1 MLPLTFIKIT
11 SIAIILRILLLI
23 LLSFTSYYSIAEKA
37 KISIIIDDIGYR
49 KTDCDVL
56 KLPQNITLSV
66 LPHTPYGKSLALE
79 GFNKHHEIMLHI
91 PMEAE
96 NGKFLGP
103 GGLTHEMT
111 EQGIRKNLQAAFEEV
126 PFAIGINNHMGSLL
140 TTRPQSMLWVM
151 QFLKEK
157 DVVFVDSITSAK
169 SQASSIAKQL
179 GVPSLERD
187 IFLDNNLRHEYI
199 AKQFALLIERAKER
213 KMAIAIAHPHPETI
227 HALLKLL
234 PLLDQQSI
242 ELVPVSQLFERQQY
256 LKETR
261 HTE

>member
-1 MLPLTFIKIT
+1 MLLLTFIKTT
-11 SIAIILRILLLI
+11 SIAITLRIFLLI

-56 KLPQNITLSV
+56 KLPTNITLSV
-66 LPHTPYGKSLALE
+66 LPHTPYGKSLALQ
-79 GFNKHHEIMLHI
+79 GFEKHHEIMLHI

-103 GGLTHEMT
+103 GGLTSNMDEIS
-111 EQGIRKNLQAAFEEV
+111 IREKLNDAFTEV

-157 DVVFVDSITSAK
+157 DVVFVDSITSSK
-169 SQASSIAKQL
+169 SQASAIAKQL
-179 GVPSLERD
+179 GIPALERD
-187 IFLDNNLRHEYI
+187 IFLDNKLEHKYI
-199 AKQFALLIERAKER
+199 AKQFALLIERAKEH

-234 PLLDQQSI
+234 PLLDQQSV